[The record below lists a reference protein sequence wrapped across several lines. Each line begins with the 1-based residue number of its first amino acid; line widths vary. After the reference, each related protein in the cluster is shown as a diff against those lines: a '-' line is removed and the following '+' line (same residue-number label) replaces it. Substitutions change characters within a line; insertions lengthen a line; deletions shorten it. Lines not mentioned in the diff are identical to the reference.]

1 MHSKGKNKEVEKY
14 LEEQCTEQEKI
25 IKLISDKGLISKM
38 YKYHKQGNKNKENDL
53 IQKWAQGLSNIFL
66 KT

>member
-25 IKLISDKGLISKM
+25 INPISDKGLISKM
-38 YKYHKQGNKNKENDL
+38 NKYHKQGNKNKENDL
-53 IQKWAQGLSNIFL
+53 IQK
-66 KT
+66 